1 MRQKKDQDPVNLA
14 DLGQFDYGLIGAS
27 LSHSKSQ
34 EIHEA
39 FGYYSYRLVNIP
51 AQDLEAFMKQRSFKG
66 INVTIPYK
74 ETVMDYLDYVDPRAQ
89 EIGAVNTIV
98 NQNGHL
104 LGYNTDYLGFAH
116 SLKAYRIHLKGK
128 KVMVLGS
135 GGASK
140 MVQAYAKDQSAQEI
154 IVISRSGPKDYQMLD
169 QFQDVDI
176 IINATPVGMYPHN
189 LESKIDLANFQHLD
203 SVIDLIYNPLKTKL
217 LLEAKEKGVKI
228 MSGLLMLVAQAFY
241 ACQIFTDQKLD
252 KALLDQVYSKV
263 KKDLANIALIGM
275 PASGKTTMAQL
286 LGQKTGRP
294 VRDIDQLVEERAGLP
309 IPSLFD
315 QYGED
320 YFRQLESQ
328 VLAEVSKEGGQV
340 IATGGGSVLRRANR
354 QMLAQNSLLVYLN
367 RPVDKLDTSK
377 RPLSKDRT
385 SLKKMA
391 RSRSPLYEGLAD
403 LQVDV
408 VEDKEATLD
417 LIWKG
422 LADNENFSD
431 EWPQY

>member
-116 SLKAYRIHLKGK
+116 SLKAYGIHLKGK

-140 MVQAYAKDQSAQEI
+140 MVQTYAKDHSAQEI
-154 IVISRSGPKDYQMLD
+154 IVISRSGPKDYHMLD
-169 QFQDVDI
+169 QFQDFDT

-217 LLEAKEKGVKI
+217 LLEAKEKGIKI

-241 ACQIFTDQKLD
+241 ACQIFTGQDLEE
-252 KALLDQVYSKV
+252 ALLVHVYSKV

-286 LGQKTGRP
+286 LGQKTGRL
-294 VRDIDQLVEERAGLP
+294 VLDIDQLVEERAGTT
-309 IPSLFD
+309 IPSLFN

-354 QMLAQNSLLVYLN
+354 LMLAQNSFLVYLN
-367 RPVDKLDTSK
+367 RPVDKLDTSN
-377 RPLSKDRT
+377 RPLSKNLTR
-385 SLKKMA
+385 LKQMA
-391 RSRSPLYEGLAD
+391 QARRPLYEGLAD

-422 LADNENFSD
+422 LADDENFSD
-431 EWPQY
+431 